1 MASVEMA
8 AALPVLV
15 ILVFTGIYAVRVV
28 DARAQCLDAAR
39 EVARAAARGDVTA
52 VARGRLMLGD
62 AATVSVSTAGDSATA
77 RTSVR
82 VHPGWSRLPTVT
94 VTETATAAM
103 EPAAGA
109 TTEPSARAARG
120 PATPQPP

>member
-1 MASVEMA
+1 MA
-8 AALPVLV
+8 AALPVLM

-39 EVARAAARGDVTA
+39 EVARAAARGDRTA
-52 VARGRLMLGD
+52 VARGRLLLGD
-62 AATVSVSTAGDSATA
+62 AATVNVSTSGDSVTA

-82 VHPGWSRLPTVT
+82 VHPGWSGLPAVT

-109 TTEPSARAARG
+109 ATGPAAGAARAR
-120 PATPQPP
+120 ATPEPP

>member
-1 MASVEMA
+1 MVSVEMA
-8 AALPVLV
+8 AALPVLMV
-15 ILVFTGIYAVRVV
+15 LVLTGIYAVRVV

-39 EVARAAARGDVTA
+39 EVARAAARGDDTA

-62 AATVSVSTAGDSATA
+62 AAAVSVSTVSGNVTA

-82 VHPGWSRLPTVT
+82 VHPGWSGLPAVT
-94 VTETATAAM
+94 VTETATAAT

-109 TTEPSARAARG
+109 ASDTAAL
-120 PATPQPP
+120 QPP

>member
-1 MASVEMA
+1 MVSVEMA
-8 AALPVLV
+8 AALPVLM

-28 DARAQCLDAAR
+28 DARAQCVDAAR
-39 EVARAAARGDVTA
+39 EVARAAARGDGTA

-62 AATVSVSTAGDSATA
+62 AATVSVSTSGDSVTG

-82 VHPGWSRLPTVT
+82 VHPGWSGLPGVT

-103 EPAAGA
+103 EPAAGS
-109 TTEPSARAARG
+109 TTQPSARAAG
-120 PATPQPP
+120 GSATPQPP